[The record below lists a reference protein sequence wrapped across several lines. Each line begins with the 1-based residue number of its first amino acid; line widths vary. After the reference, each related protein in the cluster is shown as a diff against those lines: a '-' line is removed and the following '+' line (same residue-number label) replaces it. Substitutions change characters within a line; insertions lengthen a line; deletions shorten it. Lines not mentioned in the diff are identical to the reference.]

1 MEFVFFTILPWFR
14 MFHSDFKNIF
24 RVSLESSI
32 VHDHFDSPLIPGITR
47 PDQLFLDAWWE
58 GEAKVGV
65 RDYEVTRLRR
75 GLPETGWR
83 FPRRRSPL
91 QRPITRKTSILT
103 QSTHGEYFIRDSGI
117 FPSNFAAIPLHPATV
132 PRKIRVKT
140 SENVNWSEPPPSARG
155 KQVRG
160 RRDVWKTVWHGVCI
174 RRRGKGEREGN
185 EQKGNI
191 NLVHPCIG
199 AVGRKI
205 RKLVCPA
212 LWSTL
217 WSLAARACNHRPPPP
232 LFFFCLDKHTNRKLV
247 TFSRK
252 QIRTARGW
260 KRFVSGKIYSFRKGP
275 KVSSKDY
282 D

>member
-1 MEFVFFTILPWFR
+1 M
-14 MFHSDFKNIF
+14 
-24 RVSLESSI
+24 
-32 VHDHFDSPLIPGITR
+32 
-47 PDQLFLDAWWE
+47 
-58 GEAKVGV
+58 
-65 RDYEVTRLRR
+65 TRLRR

-103 QSTHGEYFIRDSGI
+103 QSTHGGNISFGDSGI
-117 FPSNFAAIPLHPATV
+117 FPSNFAAIPLHPATTM

-140 SENVNWSEPPPSARG
+140 SENVNWSEPLPPSPSARG

-160 RRDVWKTVWHGVCI
+160 RGDVWKTVWHGVCI
-174 RRRGKGEREGN
+174 RRRREREGN

-232 LFFFCLDKHTNRKLV
+232 PLFFFFFFCLDKHTNRKLV

-252 QIRTARGW
+252 QIRTARG
-260 KRFVSGKIYSFRKGP
+260 
-275 KVSSKDY
+275 
-282 D
+282 